1 MDEKIAFCFLTY
13 QDIVTIN
20 VWNNF
25 FKNIDTNKYSVWIHP
40 KNNIDIS
47 KYIFPVNI
55 IKNKIITKSKTD
67 ISIVLATLQLL
78 RESYSDE
85 ITHYIFLSQSCIPL
99 YNFDILYK
107 IISQTD
113 KSILSYIQNNKKERY
128 YQLVGNN
135 IQNFITYQQFVKQQ
149 PNMILV
155 KDDVELIIKKDYTP
169 FFYKME
175 CPDEHYFINVLL
187 YIFKKQIIKQQ
198 THFCNHDLHKTQALE
213 FLNINKIFI
222 NDIRSK
228 GFLFMRKVGT
238 RSYIDIECLLSI

>member
-1 MDEKIAFCFLTY
+1 MKEKIAFCFLTY
-13 QDIVTIN
+13 QDIVAIN

-25 FKNIDTNKYSVWIHP
+25 FKNIDPNKYTVWIHP

-55 IKNKIITKSKTD
+55 VKNKIITKNKTD
-67 ISIVLATLQLL
+67 ISIVLATIQLL
-78 RESYSDE
+78 REAYSSE

-107 IISQTD
+107 IITQTN

-128 YQLVGNN
+128 FQFVSN
-135 IQNFITYQQFVKQQ
+135 IKSFITHEQFVKQQ

-155 KDDVELIIKKDYTP
+155 KDDVELLIKKDYTQ
-169 FFYKME
+169 FFYKMM

-198 THFCNHDLHKTQALE
+198 THFCNHDLHKTQGLE

-222 NDIRSK
+222 DNVRSK
-228 GFLFMRKVGT
+228 GFLFMRKVSVN
-238 RSYIDIECLLSI
+238 SYIDIDYLKGT